1 MNTGLF
7 YIFLCLAVVKISSL
21 SAIGQTNEGI
31 VTRAVV
37 LEGDT
42 IPFIELRPFTLL
54 APRIFTSHR
63 EEIRFT
69 RLVYNIKR
77 VYPYAKLA
85 GQKFVE
91 YHRLLSSIPESQRK
105 RVSRELE
112 NQIREEFEGDLR
124 RLTITQGHILIKL
137 IDRETQHTSFD
148 VVKEFRGGF
157 NAVFWQS
164 VGRLFGYNL
173 KTRYDP
179 NGADRHIEDIVVL
192 IEKGLL

>member
-1 MNTGLF
+1 MLV
-7 YIFLCLAVVKISSL
+7 FLLISSMSLL
-21 SAIGQTNEGI
+21 SSQNEGI
-31 VTRAVV
+31 VTKAVV

-42 IPFIELRPFTLL
+42 IPFIELRPFTFL
-54 APRIFTSHR
+54 APRIFTSKR
-63 EEIRFT
+63 DEIRFT
-69 RLVYNIKR
+69 RLVHNIKR

-85 GQKFVE
+85 GAKFVE
-91 YHRLLSSIPESQRK
+91 YHRLLSTIPESQRR

-148 VVKEFRGGF
+148 VVKEFRGGV

-179 NGADRHIEDIVVL
+179 KGADRHIEEIVVL